1 METDDSCFDLMLV
14 MDLKATD
21 SETLVRISNHLGTVC
36 ADIEDELERRQ
47 FVWNGYRGPPAKP
60 AT

>member
-1 METDDSCFDLMLV
+1 METDGCLDLMLV

-21 SETLVRISNHLGTVC
+21 SETLVRISNHLGEVV
-36 ADIEDELERRQ
+36 ADIERELELRQ
-47 FVWNGYRGPPAKP
+47 FVWKGHHRPPAKP